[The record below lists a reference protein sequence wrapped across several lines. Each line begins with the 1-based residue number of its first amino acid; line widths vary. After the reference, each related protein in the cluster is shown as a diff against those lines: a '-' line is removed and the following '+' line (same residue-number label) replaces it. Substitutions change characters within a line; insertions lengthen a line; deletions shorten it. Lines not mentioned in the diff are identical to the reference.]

1 MAFIVGVVVLAVSI
15 AVMAVVGVWAAQL
28 PPANPWLCLDECSVD
43 IARDQRGHYY
53 WVTVGAIAAVLL
65 AWLIMTLSIPSG
77 AHRLPRA
84 HRLAGASLA
93 LGAVMT
99 VGALGALQS
108 ISLPTAAAMWALGS
122 TSLLLGGWSL
132 VRQWDTSDRAAV
144 MVSAFFLALGHGI
157 GLYPAVAVVA
167 WASEMLTAPGREGPH
182 TVVVLGIPLT
192 LASACALTGIW
203 EMRRYGPPPAR
214 PRSVTPRDR
223 AALLLLTGV
232 IVFVGILAA
241 WPLPAPPW
249 DEPSTLLAA
258 SPELVDEPVSRPLPA
273 APSPT
278 TPSPSP
284 PPGPEASAWRACTK
298 ADLRVEASGWD
309 SVSGK
314 SSGSLNAENVGTTDC
329 ALRGTPGLQIIQGGD
344 PIDLRVEPL
353 TSVPTAAQQPGGV
366 GLRPGEVATAILFW
380 PGYRTAA
387 DYTTPQ
393 QAFLVLEPE
402 GGTADEPVPV
412 GLLEESAPFDLKDGV
427 EGGAEIQIGS
437 WTSQIN

>member
-144 MVSAFFLALGHGI
+144 MVSAFFLALGR
-157 GLYPAVAVVA
+157 VAKSIA
-167 WASEMLTAPGREGPH
+167 ERRRGRSLPRM
-182 TVVVLGIPLT
+182 
-192 LASACALTGIW
+192 TG
-203 EMRRYGPPPAR
+203 
-214 PRSVTPRDR
+214 RSCR
-223 AALLLLTGV
+223 
-232 IVFVGILAA
+232 
-241 WPLPAPPW
+241 
-249 DEPSTLLAA
+249 
-258 SPELVDEPVSRPLPA
+258 
-273 APSPT
+273 
-278 TPSPSP
+278 
-284 PPGPEASAWRACTK
+284 
-298 ADLRVEASGWD
+298 
-309 SVSGK
+309 SGK
-314 SSGSLNAENVGTTDC
+314 
-329 ALRGTPGLQIIQGGD
+329 
-344 PIDLRVEPL
+344 RV
-353 TSVPTAAQQPGGV
+353 
-366 GLRPGEVATAILFW
+366 RATAS
-380 PGYRTAA
+380 R
-387 DYTTPQ
+387 
-393 QAFLVLEPE
+393 
-402 GGTADEPVPV
+402 
-412 GLLEESAPFDLKDGV
+412 S
-427 EGGAEIQIGS
+427 
-437 WTSQIN
+437 